1 MFYAASGETALT
13 DWSSAARSGGLATGT
28 AAPGSPRTHAVD
40 AYVDAAAGPVLVS
53 GIWASRLPE
62 DARKALLR
70 ELDLPVKK
78 QLVYRPYGSEKPRGV
93 ADFMV
98 VDVWD
103 GWCALDLKL
112 SDGTAPALPVNS
124 MHLAEQ
130 NTGSTLCPPEFF
142 VFDLETTG
150 TNPKTAEIAE
160 IAALRVVD
168 GVPADEF
175 ETTVFIDGEM
185 PEAARAVNGIS
196 DDEMAAAPHMT
207 SALLDFMAFIGP
219 EAVLVGHNVKTFD
232 IPLIE
237 RVAASCGVLFGYK
250 RAEDSLE
257 LARLAWPGEGHRMD
271 ELRIK
276 FGLTGEGAHRA
287 LKDCRDEL
295 AVYLEALKELKEH
308 PEKKRAKPKPA
319 KVEDKGPRARPGAKF
334 SAKWKSRRAKD
345 FAPATTDFDPS
356 HPAYG
361 KLFAFTNG
369 TAEETERAMQAVCDL
384 GGTPKDSV
392 TMKTSYLVVFKDGE
406 TGKVETAKRYI
417 GRGKPIQIIDAAR
430 FEEIL
435 EGRE

>member
-1 MFYAASGETALT
+1 MFYAAKDEDALT
-13 DWSSAARSGGLATGT
+13 DWSSAARKGGLATGE
-28 AAPGSPRTHAVD
+28 AVPGTPRTHAVD
-40 AYVDAAAGPVLVS
+40 AYVDAGAEPVLVS
-53 GIWASRLPE
+53 GVWASRLPE

-78 QLVYRPYGSEKPRGV
+78 QLVYRPYGSEKPKGV
-93 ADFMV
+93 ADFKV

-112 SDGTAPALPVNS
+112 SDGTAPTLPVNS

-160 IAALRVVD
+160 IAALKVVD

-185 PEAARAVNGIS
+185 PDAARAVNRIS
-196 DDEMAAAPHMT
+196 DEEMAAAPHMT
-207 SALLDFMAFIGP
+207 AALLDFMAFIGP
-219 EAVLVGHNVKTFD
+219 EAILVGHNIKGFD

-257 LARLAWPGEGHRMD
+257 LARLAWPGEGHKMD

-308 PEKKRAKPKPA
+308 PEKKRTKPKPA
-319 KVEDKGPRARPGAKF
+319 KSDDTGRLARPNVKF
-334 SAKWKSRRAKD
+334 SAKWKSKKAKD
-345 FAPATTDFDPS
+345 FAPAVNSFDES

-361 KLFAFTNG
+361 RLFAFTNG
-369 TAEETERAMQAVCDL
+369 TAEQTERAMQAVCDL
-384 GGTPKDSV
+384 GGTPQDSV
-392 TMKTSYLVVFKDGE
+392 TMKTSYLVVFQDGE
-406 TGKVETAKRYI
+406 TGKVKKARDYI
-417 GRGKPIQIIDAAR
+417 GRGKPIQIIDGAR
-430 FEEIL
+430 FEGIL